1 MATLTPTADAAD
13 APVAGLQ
20 KPTAGSGR
28 GRNLGL
34 LLVWTALIVTTIIS
48 LWPMYWLFV
57 SALTPTQE
65 TIKTPPDLL
74 PIHASLDNFVRLF
87 QRARDYKLWF
97 VNSLIITLSITAF
110 HVVVDTLAGYG
121 FAKKRFPGRTVLFA
135 LLLSTLMVPAQV
147 TLVPLYI
154 VTRNLEL
161 LNNPLAVI
169 LPGTA
174 NVLGVFL
181 MRQYIRTL
189 PNELEE
195 AARIDGASEIGI
207 FRHVI
212 LPLCAPAMAALAIF
226 TFVFYWNDFIWP
238 LIVLQRS
245 PNFTLPVG
253 VASLQGEFGTDY
265 GVIFAGAAFAAL
277 PIVVFFLAF
286 QRYFLEGV
294 RLGAVKG

>member
-1 MATLTPTADAAD
+1 MSGTTLC
-13 APVAGLQ
+13 
-20 KPTAGSGR
+20 
-28 GRNLGL
+28 
-34 LLVWTALIVTTIIS
+34 VWVVLIVTTLIS
-48 LWPMYWLFV
+48 LYPLYGMYV
-57 SALTPTQE
+57 TALTPTFD
-65 TIKTPPDLL
+65 TVKTPPDLI
-74 PIHASLDNFVRLF
+74 PIHASLENFQRLF
-87 QRARDYKLWF
+87 SKARDYPRWF
-97 VNSLIITLSITAF
+97 GNSLLITLTITAF
-110 HVVVDTLAGYG
+110 HVLFDTMAGYA
-121 FAKKRFPGRTVLFA
+121 FAKKQFPGRDVLFA
-135 LLLSTLMVPAQV
+135 VLLATLMIPPQV

-154 VTRNLEL
+154 VTRNLGL

-174 NVLGVFL
+174 RVLGIFL

-189 PNELEE
+189 PDELAE

-212 LPLCAPAMAALAIF
+212 VPLSAPAMGALAIF

-265 GVIFAGAAFAAL
+265 GVIFAGAALAAL
-277 PIVVFFLAF
+277 PIVVFFMAF

-294 RLGAVKG
+294 RMGAVKG

>member
-1 MATLTPTADAAD
+1 MSSTRSLSFS
-13 APVAGLQ
+13 
-20 KPTAGSGR
+20 SGVVWAI
-28 GRNLGL
+28 
-34 LLVWTALIVTTIIS
+34 LVVTTLIS
-48 LWPMYWLFV
+48 LYPLYGMYV
-57 SALTPTQE
+57 TALTPTFD
-65 TIKTPPDLL
+65 TVKTPPDII
-74 PIHASLDNFVRLF
+74 PIHASIENFQRLF
-87 QRARDYKLWF
+87 LKARDYPLWF
-97 VNSLIITLSITAF
+97 SNSLIITVSITVF
-110 HVVVDTLAGYG
+110 HVFFDTLAGYA
-121 FAKKRFPGRTVLFA
+121 FAKKQFPGRDVLFA
-135 LLLSTLMVPAQV
+135 ILLATLMIPPQV

-154 VTRNLEL
+154 VTRNLGL

-174 NVLGVFL
+174 RVLGIFL

-265 GVIFAGAAFAAL
+265 GVIFAGAALAAL
-277 PIVVFFLAF
+277 PIVAFFLIF
-286 QRYFLEGV
+286 QRHFMEGV
-294 RLGAVKG
+294 RLGALKG

>member
-1 MATLTPTADAAD
+1 MSSTNVRAWNA
-13 APVAGLQ
+13 
-20 KPTAGSGR
+20 
-28 GRNLGL
+28 RNTSVW
-34 LLVWTALIVTTIIS
+34 LVLAITTVIS
-48 LWPMYWLFV
+48 IYPLYGMYIT
-57 SALTPTQE
+57 ALTPTFD
-65 TIKTPPDLL
+65 TVKTPPDLI
-74 PIHASLDNFVRLF
+74 PIHASLENF
-87 QRARDYKLWF
+87 QRLLVKARDYPRWF
-97 VNSLIITLSITAF
+97 SNSLVITISITAF
-110 HVVVDTLAGYG
+110 HVFFDTLSGYA
-121 FAKKRFPGRTVLFA
+121 FAKKRFPGRDVMFA
-135 LLLSTLMVPAQV
+135 ILLATLMIPPQV

-154 VTRNLEL
+154 VTRSLGL

-174 NVLGVFL
+174 RVLGIFL

-245 PNFTLPVG
+245 ENFTLPVG

-265 GVIFAGAAFAAL
+265 GVIFAGAALAAL
-277 PIVVFFLAF
+277 PIVAFFLVF

-294 RLGAVKG
+294 RLGALKG

>member
-1 MATLTPTADAAD
+1 
-13 APVAGLQ
+13 
-20 KPTAGSGR
+20 
-28 GRNLGL
+28 
-34 LLVWTALIVTTIIS
+34 
-48 LWPMYWLFV
+48 
-57 SALTPTQE
+57 
-65 TIKTPPDLL
+65 
-74 PIHASLDNFVRLF
+74 
-87 QRARDYKLWF
+87 
-97 VNSLIITLSITAF
+97 
-110 HVVVDTLAGYG
+110 
-121 FAKKRFPGRTVLFA
+121 
-135 LLLSTLMVPAQV
+135 
-147 TLVPLYI
+147 
-154 VTRNLEL
+154 
-161 LNNPLAVI
+161 VI

-174 NVLGVFL
+174 RVLGIFL

-212 LPLCAPAMAALAIF
+212 VPLSTPAMGALAIF

-265 GVIFAGAAFAAL
+265 GVIFAGAALAAL

>member
-1 MATLTPTADAAD
+1 MATLTPTADAPD

-34 LLVWTALIVTTIIS
+34 LLVWTALIATTIIS
-48 LWPMYWLFV
+48 LWPMYWLFL

-65 TIKTPPDLL
+65 TIKTPPDLV

-97 VNSLIITLSITAF
+97 VNSLVITLSITAF

-154 VTRNLEL
+154 VTRNLGL

-181 MRQYIRTL
+181 MRQYVQTL
-189 PNELEE
+189 PSELED
-195 AARIDGASEIGI
+195 AARVDGCTEFGV
-207 FRHVI
+207 FWRVI
-212 LPLCAPAMAALAIF
+212 LPLSRPAMGALAIF
-226 TFVFYWNDFIWP
+226 TFVRHWNDFIWP

-245 PNFTLPVG
+245 NRFTLPVG
-253 VASLQGEFGTDY
+253 VASLQGEFSTDY
-265 GVIFAGAAFAAL
+265 GIIFAGAALAAL
-277 PIVVFFLAF
+277 PIVVFFLLF